1 MKMPQTILQNIFVK
15 KLCKNGKTPSADKE
29 TRLQRALYGAAV
41 LPLFVMADHMA
52 AVFAFFH
59 LKLCLEP
66 FCQFRHVGNDADRPL
81 VV

>member
-1 MKMPQTILQNIFVK
+1 MSQTILQNIFDK
-15 KLCKNGKTPSADKE
+15 KLCKNGKTPSADRG
-29 TRLQRALYGAAV
+29 TRLQRALCYSV
-41 LPLFVMADHMA
+41 FPLFIMADHMA

-66 FCQFRHVGNDADRPL
+66 FCQFRHMGNDADRPL

>member
-1 MKMPQTILQNIFVK
+1 MPQTILQNIFVK
-15 KLCKNGKTPSADKE
+15 KLCKSGKTPSADRR

-41 LPLFVMADHMA
+41 LLLFVMADHMA
-52 AVFAFFH
+52 AVFAFFY

-66 FCQFRHVGNDADRPL
+66 FCQFRHMGNDADRPL